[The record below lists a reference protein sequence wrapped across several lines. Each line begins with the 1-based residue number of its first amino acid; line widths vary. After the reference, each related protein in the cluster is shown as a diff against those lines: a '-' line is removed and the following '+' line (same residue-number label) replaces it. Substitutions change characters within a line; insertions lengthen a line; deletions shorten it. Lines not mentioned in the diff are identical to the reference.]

1 MKKTRISLVIISLLL
16 VCAMAVNLTGC
27 TMEVQ
32 AKDLMEGI
40 TPNNV
45 TALDNLSSQNADV
58 TDFAIRLFKA
68 SEESGKNTLIS
79 PLSVLCA
86 LAMTANGAEEETLQ
100 QMEEVFGMTN
110 EDLNLYLYSYMK
122 NLPQGDKYKLSLANS
137 IWFTEDERFTVN
149 QDFLQANADY
159 YGADIYK
166 APFNEQTKKDINN
179 WVKQNT
185 DEMIPEIL
193 DRVPVDAIMYLV
205 NALAFEAEWSAIYK
219 KDQVREGVFTK
230 EDNTKQNVDFMYGS
244 EGTYLEDENAAGF
257 MKYYKG
263 GKYALVTMLPDEGVS
278 ISDYIA
284 SLTGESVNA
293 LLTNPQHT
301 TVYTAIPKFETEYS
315 VEMSEILKDMGM
327 PKAFDPNNAEFE
339 GLGTSSAGNIFIS
352 RVLHKTFI
360 SVGEKGTKAGAATVV
375 EMADGAAA
383 EPQEPKEIYLNRPFV
398 YMLIDCENNIPF
410 FIGTMMNVG

>member
-257 MKYYKG
+257 MIITFPTPPSRAAK
-263 GKYALVTMLPDEGVS
+263 ALS
-278 ISDYIA
+278 ILGIIPPLIVPSA
-284 SLTGESVNA
+284 RSSL
-293 LLTNPQHT
+293 
-301 TVYTAIPKFETEYS
+301 
-315 VEMSEILKDMGM
+315 
-327 PKAFDPNNAEFE
+327 
-339 GLGTSSAGNIFIS
+339 
-352 RVLHKTFI
+352 
-360 SVGEKGTKAGAATVV
+360 
-375 EMADGAAA
+375 
-383 EPQEPKEIYLNRPFV
+383 
-398 YMLIDCENNIPF
+398 
-410 FIGTMMNVG
+410 